1 MLISLPP
8 PKFNNIGSESRF
20 VPTPTPFDAPVRGIP
35 SEYCNDVWYGKTRIV
50 WLLDGEKKIE
60 DMLIRFD
67 RIHERDR
74 RTDGQTDGHRM
85 TA

>member
-1 MLISLPP
+1 MLISLL
-8 PKFNNIGSESRF
+8 KFNNIGSESRF

-50 WLLDGEKKIE
+50 WLLDGEKKLKICLFVLTE
-60 DMLIRFD
+60 FTNVIDG
-67 RIHERDR
+67 
-74 RTDGQTDGHRM
+74 RTDRQTD